1 MIKSTNKG
9 KQMCHFLTIILLLLS
24 SLSMSDARVIDNH
37 SARFDGLLVKATAV
51 ESDEL
56 MPHKGHWHFVAVYV
70 SINNLGKL
78 PACAPF
84 TAELKTTQG
93 SGFWQIKTL
102 IGPPRSFPREP
113 RVGEMLPGEQTN
125 GGYVFKVEDGVEL
138 SELSLWIPRHGTRR
152 GLGKECWLGTSP
164 REIRLDV
171 RELPAPSGPQ
181 NEGRYI
187 AEARARRTDEQLG
200 PPTDADKNLPIGA
213 GAT

>member
-1 MIKSTNKG
+1 
-9 KQMCHFLTIILLLLS
+9 MCHFLTIILVLLS

-93 SGFWQIKTL
+93 SSFWQIKTL

-125 GGYVFKVEDGVEL
+125 GGYVFKVKDGVEL
-138 SELSLWIPRHGTRR
+138 SELSLWLPRHGTRR
-152 GLGKECWLGTSP
+152 SLGKECWLGTSP
-164 REIRLDV
+164 QEITLDV
-171 RELPAPSGPQ
+171 RELSAPSGPQ
-181 NEGRYI
+181 NEGRSI
-187 AEARARRTDEQLG
+187 AAYRAG
-200 PPTDADKNLPIGA
+200 PGSWTPGVGAADREVP
-213 GAT
+213 

>member
-1 MIKSTNKG
+1 MIKSTNKD

-56 MPHKGHWHFVAVYV
+56 MPHKGHRHFVTVFV
-70 SINNLGKL
+70 TIKNLGEL

-125 GGYVFKVEDGVEL
+125 GGYVFKVKDGVEL
-138 SELSLWIPRHGTRR
+138 SELSLWLPRYSTRR

-164 REIRLDV
+164 QEIRLDV

-181 NEGRYI
+181 NEGRSI
-187 AEARARRTDEQLG
+187 AAYRAG
-200 PPTDADKNLPIGA
+200 PGSWTPGVGAADRDVP
-213 GAT
+213 